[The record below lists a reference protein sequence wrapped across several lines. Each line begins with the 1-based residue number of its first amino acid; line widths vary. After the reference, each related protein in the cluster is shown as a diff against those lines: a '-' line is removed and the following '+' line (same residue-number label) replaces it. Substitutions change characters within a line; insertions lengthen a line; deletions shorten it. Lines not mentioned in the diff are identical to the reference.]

1 MSSDF
6 YAGLVSGIV
15 SNTICN
21 PFDVIRLNKQVGN
34 KNNIYNLRFLSRGLI
49 SGFITIPTFWSIY
62 FDTYKKLKYYNSNTF
77 TSILNGYIASNIAS
91 TITCPLWMI
100 RFKYQTTDKFNI
112 FEYYKQ
118 NGIKSFYNG
127 LISTYFVNASF
138 IVQMPVYEK
147 LKKHNTINT
156 IITNDTIRIFTIT
169 SIAKTLAACVFYPLD
184 TIRSIGRN
192 NHNLSIL
199 NILNKLNKNPSMY
212 YSGISI
218 YLLRSIPYHASTF
231 CTFEYFKKILKNK
244 N

>member
-1 MSSDF
+1 
-6 YAGLVSGIV
+6 
-15 SNTICN
+15 
-21 PFDVIRLNKQVGN
+21 
-34 KNNIYNLRFLSRGLI
+34 
-49 SGFITIPTFWSIY
+49 
-62 FDTYKKLKYYNSNTF
+62 
-77 TSILNGYIASNIAS
+77 
-91 TITCPLWMI
+91 MI
-100 RFKYQTTDKFNI
+100 RFKYQTTDKFSI
-112 FEYYKQ
+112 IDFYKQ

-147 LKKHNTINT
+147 LKNDNTIKT

-184 TIRSIGRN
+184 TIRAVGRN

-218 YLLRSIPYHASTF
+218 YLLRSIPYHTSTF
-231 CTFEYFKKILKNK
+231 CTFEHFKKF
-244 N
+244 